1 MAPLSWCKKKL
12 KGGEGGGRGHNAGRI
27 YLSQFSCSLSRFVG
41 CVLQS
46 NKQLKFCCVHLNTQ
60 KKTIARWLC
69 VSLLHCM
76 NPLAPSKKA
85 IKFRLK
91 VCRRCSILLCSQ
103 NNTVCMHIWN
113 HSYISIAQKRDKPAP
128 SSSGLR
134 ALQFH
139 KTRKLCRAELA
150 NSENCNQ

>member
-1 MAPLSWCKKKL
+1 MPFFNLRDYKSTKALRNDGSRQWLHCHDAKKKL

-103 NNTVCMHIWN
+103 NNTVCMHI
-113 HSYISIAQKRDKPAP
+113 
-128 SSSGLR
+128 
-134 ALQFH
+134 
-139 KTRKLCRAELA
+139 
-150 NSENCNQ
+150 